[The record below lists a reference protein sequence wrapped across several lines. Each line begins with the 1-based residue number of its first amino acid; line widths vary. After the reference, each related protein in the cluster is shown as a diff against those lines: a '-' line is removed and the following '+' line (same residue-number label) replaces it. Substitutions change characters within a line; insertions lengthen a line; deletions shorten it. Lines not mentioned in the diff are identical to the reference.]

1 MTGRRPYTRRVV
13 ADPQLLEPLVRV
25 VDADGRLP
33 AALQALGPVAGR
45 DVAVLDAPE
54 GPASRRLLSLGAWV
68 RTAPGASLRALP
80 DGSADVM
87 VAWRHGFSPTTE
99 AWRDDLAQAARVLRS
114 DGRLLVV
121 KDYGRDEVAR
131 LLWDETRAR
140 QLVGFSH
147 PKGPFLSLGFRVRV
161 LHCWWQWAS
170 LEEAAETLER
180 WFGAAGMAVA
190 QGMRRPRLAYKVA
203 VYHVDAPLLAHVAP

>member
-1 MTGRRPYTRRVV
+1 V

-45 DVAVLDAPE
+45 DVAVLDAPD
-54 GPASRRLLSLGAWV
+54 GPAPRRLLSLGAWV
-68 RTAPGASLRALP
+68 RTAPGASLHALP
-80 DGSADVM
+80 DGSADVI
-87 VAWRHGFSPTTE
+87 VAWRHGFSPTSE
-99 AWRDDLAQAARVLRS
+99 AWRDDLAQAARVLRTE
-114 DGRLLVV
+114 GRLLVV

-147 PKGPFLSLGFRVRV
+147 PKGPFLSVGFRVRV
-161 LHCWWQWAS
+161 LHCWWQWPS
-170 LEEAAETLER
+170 LEEAAEALAH
-180 WFGAAGMAVA
+180 WFGASGVDVA

-203 VYHVDAPLLAHVAP
+203 VYHVGAPLLAQLAA